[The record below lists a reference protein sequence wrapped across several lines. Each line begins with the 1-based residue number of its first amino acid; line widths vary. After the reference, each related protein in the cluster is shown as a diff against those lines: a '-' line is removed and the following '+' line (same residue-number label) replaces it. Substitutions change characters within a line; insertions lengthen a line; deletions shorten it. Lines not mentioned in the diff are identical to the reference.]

1 MLLIGW
7 SVVVV
12 QGLYLARHLSI
23 LSISCQGNKQKVNI
37 DDAVGDRRENLNQ
50 VWIGRCW
57 ALGSLGGW
65 RPPSTDPVSGISSCL
80 RMAETL
86 TENGWTADQPRNR
99 RNSET
104 ENWHHCL
111 LWVGFQAWVF
121 PYNSNKNTFN
131 ADYAEDC
138 ENDDGL
144 KMNWSGGALTWF
156 HSSDSFPPMDRS
168 ASTLH
173 KAFALLLLFNLNSIH
188 FVLIVRFFSLLVFF
202 LQM

>member
-1 MLLIGW
+1 MGRLWSDLGPIKNSDFCSKTTKFSPKLAYLTIAGAFGALLMGW
-7 SVVVV
+7 LVVVAR
-12 QGLYLARHLSI
+12 GLYLARHLYT
-23 LSISCQGNKQKVNI
+23 LFTNCQENKQGFNI
-37 DDAVGDRRENLNQ
+37 DDAVCDRRENLNQ

-111 LWVGFQAWVF
+111 LWVGFQVWVF
-121 PYNSNKNTFN
+121 PYNS
-131 ADYAEDC
+131 
-138 ENDDGL
+138 
-144 KMNWSGGALTWF
+144 
-156 HSSDSFPPMDRS
+156 
-168 ASTLH
+168 TL
-173 KAFALLLLFNLNSIH
+173 
-188 FVLIVRFFSLLVFF
+188 RFKY
-202 LQM
+202 